1 MATLTLRNTKGAPLT
16 FQEIDNN
23 FSNLD
28 SDVSNIDVTS
38 DIEGTVDSAYV
49 DNLIPGLDAGSG
61 GDDF

>member
-1 MATLTLRNTKGAPLT
+1 MATLTLRTTKGSPLT

-28 SDVSNIDVTS
+28 SDVSNLDVAGSIT
-38 DIEGTVDSAYV
+38 DTVDSAYV
-49 DNLIPGLDAGSG
+49 ENLIPGFDAGSG

>member
-1 MATLTLRNTKGAPLT
+1 MATLTLRTSKGSPLT
-16 FQEIDNN
+16 FQEIDDN

-28 SDVSNIDVTS
+28 SDVGNIDIS
-38 DIEGTVDSAYV
+38 GTVDSAYV

>member
-28 SDVSNIDVTS
+28 SDVTNLDVVGSIS
-38 DIEGTVDSAYV
+38 DTVDSAYV
-49 DNLIPGLDAGSG
+49 ENLLPGFDAGSG
-61 GDDF
+61 GNDF

>member
-1 MATLTLRNTKGAPLT
+1 MATLTLRTSKGSPLT
-16 FQEIDNN
+16 FQEIDDN

-28 SDVSNIDVTS
+28 SDVGNIDIS
-38 DIEGTVDSAYV
+38 GTVDSAYI

>member
-1 MATLTLRNTKGAPLT
+1 MATLTLRTTKGSPLT
-16 FQEIDNN
+16 FAEIDDN

-28 SDVSNIDVTS
+28 SDVSNISV